1 MHKLQSFKRSSL
13 SKAICLAMPLLAVS
27 ASANTASRNLSSSR
41 RSRHNAVVHVADK
54 QQATPARN
62 SAASRSAFSR
72 FGGHGKSP
80 QKAQH
85 RVDSKALTFLQQHGL
100 LDASTDQSASLSGE
114 LIGRKQFA
122 TDSPFAHCH
131 SSWGGTYYTN
141 TYTSTNSAR
150 CVNTYGG
157 TWHEGVTSPVVMS
170 TNVTNKTSTSFDVN
184 FTMSET
190 STVYAVL
197 VDSSKPTPSSAQVL
211 AGTDGNGTA
220 AIQTKTVASVTSG
233 TLSFTGLTAG
243 ASYMVYIAG
252 QDTSMEVSSSP
263 AQVNPAYETG
273 LISDVGTW
281 KFPKVKVD
289 GSGNFYVAHS
299 ANGTIKFLKW
309 NGSGFSD
316 YASFSAA
323 DISGRAYTG
332 WGNQNR
338 VDYELDSSGNIH
350 VVFSAGETNM
360 AVTYDPFY
368 GYYNGSTWTFTNIA
382 ETGNSVDEVDLFLD
396 ANDKAFTSFKYYN
409 GSGYQVNYATNVSGS
424 WVMSNV
430 VIAGSGTDE
439 VHDTYVVAD
448 SSGTAT
454 VFYRRED
461 NQNNAQDNY
470 YRASSSD
477 SFATKTKILDG
488 VNDAKIYRFG
498 NVIIDSSDKIHYA
511 YSNQTDGLS
520 YYVTNASGSWVSTG
534 ITSSAHSVVNTRD
547 IQQVGSTFYF
557 ASSSGTTYFLTSYD
571 GSTWTDG
578 FDFELNGY
586 MNDRF
591 AISSV
596 ADRAMVVSED
606 SSAWEIHYH
615 TSTVSGYVTAASAL
629 DSDANLIASSTVTE
643 PVGLDTT
650 ADSDLEAVDVFDFT
664 LSDGGGGDNASL
676 DVTQIV
682 LNVSGTSTDTERGN
696 IIWRLSGPDA
706 SNVTGSYSSVADT
719 ITFSGLN
726 VSIAEGESETYT
738 VNAYYNTNSN
748 ITEDHTIIL
757 SVDGDTDLILA
768 AGSTSMGTTS
778 AITNGTGTTLDVV
791 ATALAF
797 TTQPSGS
804 VSGSALSTQPVVTAR
819 DAFGNTDVDFT
830 ETVTLSQA
838 SAGSLG
844 GDVDVSAV
852 SGVATFTDVTYTA
865 TADQQS
871 FTLTANDEDGSGSNL
886 STTDANAVTADV
898 VATTLVFAT
907 EPAPTTINSA
917 QATAFSTVPVVQA
930 VDGNGTVDTGYS
942 TDMVLSVTDPNDST
956 LDGVVNSLTGTGDSD
971 GSGTTVTLTPGSGTA
986 TFSNLNLTYTVGGIS
1001 DSIALNATSGG
1012 LAAANSSTITANG
1025 LPTVTDAYIS
1035 ISGASGSG
1043 GTFKIG
1049 DTVTVTWNNTGSGDN
1064 NSGVSSVS
1072 ADFSAFGGGAAVTA
1086 SNSSDTW
1093 TATYTITSG
1102 AIDSTNL
1109 NVSVTATNSGGS
1121 TTTADTS
1128 NASVDNIAPS
1138 VTDGNISISGGNGSG
1153 GAFIVGDTV
1162 TATWNDTAGG
1172 NNNSDTIS
1180 TVTVDFSQFGGG
1192 SAVAASNSSDT
1203 WTATYAITPGSLQAS
1218 NLNVS
1223 FTATDN
1229 AGNTTTTADTSNASV
1244 DNQAPS
1250 GHSVAFGD
1258 SLFNASE
1265 ASAGN
1270 FSFAGAEVGASYN
1283 YSISSSGGGSNVTG
1297 SGTLSSATQSVSGIN
1312 LGGLGDGTLTLNV
1325 LVTDAAGNIS
1335 AAVGDSSSLD
1345 ATAPALNSSTP
1356 ADEAGNV
1363 QYDAD
1368 LVLQLSENVIA
1379 GSGSINLYNSGDDSL
1394 LESISVAAASISG
1407 DTVTINPAV
1416 NFTPTQSYYVQIGS
1430 GALTDTAGNPYS
1442 GINDNSSLNFNVV
1455 NNAPTGVAD
1464 SATTNEDNAVAIDVL
1479 ANDSDSDGSLNPA
1492 SVTVVGAPANGS
1504 TSVNTGTG
1512 VVTYTPTADYEGND
1526 SFTYTVDDLYNGTS
1540 AATTVSI
1547 TINAVNDNPV
1557 AVADVVTTDEDTPIN
1572 IDVAAN
1578 DTDVDNGD
1586 SADNSTISLLTQ
1598 PANGS
1603 ASVNA
1608 GVVVYTP
1615 DTNYNGSDS
1624 FTYTIDD
1631 QNGATSNTATV
1642 MINVTGVNDA
1652 PVAANDSANSD
1663 EDNAVSV
1670 DLVNNDSDVDGTV
1683 DATTVTIM
1691 GQPAN
1696 GTVAVNS
1703 STGAATYT
1711 PDADF
1716 NGSDSFTYVVQ
1727 DDAGATSNLAT
1738 VSLTINS
1745 VNDAPVAADDTVS
1758 LQEDTAYNINALG
1771 NDSDVDGT
1779 LSASSLELVSTPGN
1793 GTASVSNGV
1802 ITYTPGADFNGS
1814 DSLTYRVQDNL
1825 GEWSNTATVSITV
1838 QAVNDEPL
1846 ANNDSATT
1854 DEDTA
1859 VVIDVLTNDSDL
1871 DGTLDATTLQ
1881 IVSAPASGNVNDN
1894 GDGTLTYTPAADS
1907 NGTDSF
1913 IYTVQDD
1920 LGGTS
1925 NSATVSISVRA
1936 INDAPQISGSPSTTL
1951 LEGQAYSFTPAI
1963 TDVDNNSFTVSG
1975 SNLPAWI
1982 SLNTGT
1988 GEISGTPVVGDAGVY
2003 SNILLTVSDG
2013 SLTADLVA
2021 FDITVLGD
2029 NDTDGTQDSID
2040 TDDDNDGMSDEYEV
2054 AYGFNPLDDSDAAE
2068 DRDGD
2073 TLSNLQESLDNTDP
2087 DDAADYYDVT
2097 APIVSAPADLVID
2110 AVGLF
2115 TPVPLHQLLGLPNTT
2130 TDTDQDA
2137 ALDSLVY
2144 DNVDGAGCC
2153 GTRVVNLSNRSLL
2166 LAPGRNTVTYQAED
2180 RKGNVGSDTQIVD
2193 VRPLVSV
2200 NKDQVSVEGASVQ
2213 FRVILNGRSPQY
2225 PLTVPYLIDSSSTAD
2240 SADHNLVDGTV
2251 VFQAGETEASINIQL
2266 TDDMVAEGNEVLVIR
2281 LDDMTSNA
2289 EDLANGYDPI
2299 NPDIYDINSGAKN
2312 RHRITI
2318 AETNVAPDVVLQL
2331 TQNGSN
2337 TILVTNDDGLVTLS
2351 ATITDPNPGDTH
2363 SLDWSGSDN
2372 QLQDLDGVADDNTLV
2387 FDPATLPAGLYRARV
2402 LVSDDSDATDTA
2414 TLYFSLVAT
2423 LPTLGSD
2430 DSDGDGVDDQSEGT
2444 ADSDDDGILDY
2455 LDNISSSNVLPEQ
2468 SDQTDS
2474 YLLECDPGVR
2484 CRLGQHALLGSSGGA
2499 RVDSSDLQT
2508 QGVADD
2514 SAFAFSGG
2522 IFDFE
2527 VHDLP
2532 TLGQSV
2538 SIVIPQVTAIP
2549 AGGIY
2554 RKLLNGRWRT
2564 FVEDANNALHSA
2576 PGNPGYCPPPGDAS
2590 WESGLVPGYYC
2601 VQLTIEDGGPNDADG
2616 LANASIED
2624 PGGVAL
2630 QVLDDD
2636 DIEQTFTDIRSTGSG
2651 SGGSGGAAGVNLLLM
2666 LAALAWGRRR
2676 QCSRYLSLTLAATLG
2691 WGVLSWGLLASPN
2704 AHADWTQM
2712 QERLQDR
2719 GYVALALF
2727 QARGS
2732 QSAGDFRSGMAAND
2746 VDVTLQRYDEDRTA
2760 HQFTLGYRY
2769 RAQLAVELGYLD
2781 LGDVDV
2787 NLSATGTSNNLQA
2800 GLDDHYPASG
2810 KGWTLANRFIWPL
2823 QDKLELSAEAG
2834 LFFWDGEINLSGADV
2849 RPDLDGGTDWLLG
2862 VGAHYKV
2869 VPNLTL
2875 GGSIRRVKLD
2885 DQHVDLLG
2893 LEARFHFQ

>member
-1 MHKLQSFKRSSL
+1 MHMTQSFKRSNL
-13 SKAICLAMPLLAVS
+13 SKAIFLAMPLLAVS
-27 ASANTASRNLSSSR
+27 ASANTASRNVSSSR
-41 RSRHNAVVHVADK
+41 RSRNNAVVHVADK
-54 QQATPARN
+54 HQAAQTLPSDSPRG
-62 SAASRSAFSR
+62 AFSR
-72 FGGHGKSP
+72 FGGSGKSQ
-80 QKAQH
+80 QKVQH

-100 LDASTDQSASLSGE
+100 LQAAAEQPASLSGE
-114 LIGRKQFA
+114 LLGRKQFA
-122 TDSPFAHCH
+122 SDSAFNHCH
-131 SSWGGTYYTN
+131 NSWGGTYYTN
-141 TYTSTNSAR
+141 TSTYYNATNCASF
-150 CVNTYGG
+150 GG
-157 TWHEGVTSPVVMS
+157 TWHTAVTFPTIVS
-170 TNVTNKTSTSFDVN
+170 TSVKNKTSTSFDVD

-197 VDSSKPTPSSAQVL
+197 VDSSKPAPSTAQVM
-211 AGTDGNGTA
+211 AGTDGNDTA
-220 AIQTKTVASVTSG
+220 AIQTKTVASVTNG
-233 TLSFTGLTAG
+233 TLSFTGLTNG
-243 ASYMVYIAG
+243 ASYLVYIVG
-252 QDTSMEVSSSP
+252 QDASMEVTASP
-263 AQVNPAYETG
+263 ALVNPAYETG

-299 ANGTIKFLKW
+299 ANGTIKFLQW
-309 NGSGFSD
+309 NGAGFTD
-316 YASFSAA
+316 YASFNAA
-323 DISGRAYTG
+323 DIAGRANTS

-338 VDYELDSSGNIH
+338 VDYELDSNGHIH

-360 AVTYDPFY
+360 AVSYDPYY
-368 GYYNGSTWTFTNIA
+368 GYYDGSTWTFTNIA
-382 ETGNSVDEVDLFLD
+382 ETGYSVDEVDLFLD
-396 ANDKAFTSFKYYN
+396 SNDKAFTSFKYYN

-430 VIAGSGTDE
+430 VIAGNGTDE
-439 VHDTYVVAD
+439 VHDTYVVAN

-461 NQNNAQDNY
+461 NQNNSQDNY
-470 YRASSSD
+470 YMASSAD

-488 VNDAKIYRFG
+488 VNDAKLYRFA
-498 NVIIDSSDKIHYA
+498 NVVIDSSDYIHYA
-511 YSNQTDGLS
+511 YSNQSDGQS
-520 YYVTNASGSWVSTG
+520 YYVTNASGGWVSTE
-534 ITSSAHSVVNTRD
+534 ITNSSHNVVNTLD
-547 IQQVGSTFYF
+547 IQLLGSTFYF
-557 ASSSGTTYFLTSYD
+557 ASNSGNTYFLTSYD
-571 GSTWTDG
+571 GTSWTDG
-578 FDFELNGY
+578 FDFELDGY
-586 MNDRF
+586 INDRF

-596 ADRAMVVSED
+596 ADRAMLVSEN
-606 SSAWEIHYH
+606 SSTWEIHYH
-615 TSTVSGYVTAASAL
+615 SSTIAGYVTAASVL
-629 DSDANLIASSTVTE
+629 DSDGNLVASGTVSE

-650 ADSDLEAVDVFDFT
+650 ADSDAEAVNVFDFT

-676 DVTQIV
+676 EVTQIV

-726 VSIAEGESETYT
+726 VSIAEGGSETYT

-757 SVDGDTDLILA
+757 SVDGDTDLTLA
-768 AGSTSMGTTS
+768 AGSTSMGNTNTV
-778 AITNGTGTTLDVV
+778 TNGTGTTLDVV
-791 ATALAF
+791 ATTLAF

-804 VSGSALSTQPVVTAR
+804 VSGSTLSTQPVVTAR

-844 GDVDVSAV
+844 GDVDVSAI
-852 SGVATFTDVTYTA
+852 SGVTTFTDVTYTA

-871 FTLTANDEDGSGSNL
+871 FTLTANDEDGTGSNL
-886 STTDANAVTADV
+886 STTDANAVAADV

-907 EPAPTTINSA
+907 EPAPTTINST

-942 TDMVLSVTDPNDST
+942 TDIVLSVTDPNDST

-1001 DSIALNATSGG
+1001 DSIALNAASGG

-1025 LPTVTDAYIS
+1025 LPTVSDAYIS

-1049 DTVTVTWNNTGSGDN
+1049 DTVTLTWNNTGSGDN
-1064 NSGVSSVS
+1064 NSSVSSVS
-1072 ADFSAFGGGAAVTA
+1072 ADFSAFGGGTAVAA

-1128 NASVDNIAPS
+1128 NASLDNQAPTI
-1138 VTDGNISISGGNGSG
+1138 TDGNISLSGGNGSG

-1192 SAVAASNSSDT
+1192 SAVAASNSSDI

-1250 GHSVAFGD
+1250 GHSAAFGD
-1258 SLFNASE
+1258 NLFNASE

-1283 YSISSSGGGSNVTG
+1283 YSISSSGGGNNVTG
-1297 SGTLSSATQSVSGIN
+1297 SGTLSSATQNVSGIN
-1312 LGGLGDGTLTLNV
+1312 LGGLADGTLTLNV

-1356 ADEAGNV
+1356 ADEASNV

-1379 GSGSINLYNSGDDSL
+1379 GSGSINLYNSSDDSL
-1394 LESISVAAASISG
+1394 LESISGAAASISG

-1442 GINDNSSLNFNVV
+1442 GINDNSSLNFTVV

-1479 ANDSDSDGSLNPA
+1479 ANDSDSDDSLNPA
-1492 SVTVVGAPANGS
+1492 SVTVVDAPANGS

-1512 VVTYTPTADYEGND
+1512 VITYTPTANYEGND
-1526 SFTYTVDDLYNGTS
+1526 SFTYTVDDLFSGTS
-1540 AATTVSI
+1540 AATTV
-1547 TINAVNDNPV
+1547 TVTVNAINDAPV

-1586 SADNSTISLLTQ
+1586 SADNSTISLLTL

-1603 ASVNA
+1603 ASLNA

-1615 DTNYNGSDS
+1615 DTNYAGSDS
-1624 FTYTIDD
+1624 FTYAIDD

-1642 MINVTGVNDA
+1642 MINITGVNDA
-1652 PVAANDSANSD
+1652 PIAANDSANTD
-1663 EDNAVSV
+1663 EDNAVTV
-1670 DLVNNDSDVDGTV
+1670 NLVNNDSDVDGTV
-1683 DATTVTIM
+1683 DATSVSIM

-1696 GTVAVNS
+1696 GAVSVNAT
-1703 STGAATYT
+1703 TGAATYT
-1711 PDADF
+1711 PNADF

-1779 LSASSLELVSTPGN
+1779 LSAGSLELVSTPGN

-1913 IYTVQDD
+1913 TYTVQDD

-1925 NSATVSISVRA
+1925 NSATVSISVQA
-1936 INDAPQISGSPSTTL
+1936 INDAPQISGSPTTTL
-1951 LEGQAYSFTPAI
+1951 LEGQAYSFTPSI
-1963 TDVDNNSFTVSG
+1963 TDVDNSSFTVSG
-1975 SNLPAWI
+1975 NNLPAWI
-1982 SLNTGT
+1982 SLNIGT

-2021 FDITVLGD
+2021 FDITVLSD
-2029 NDTDGTQDSID
+2029 NDTDGTQDSVD

-2153 GTRVVNLSNRSLL
+2153 GTRVVNLSNRNLL

-2213 FRVILNGRSPQY
+2213 FRVILNGHSPQY

-2266 TDDMVAEGNEVLVIR
+2266 TDDMVVEGNEVLVIR

-2289 EDLANGYDPI
+2289 QDLANGYDPI

-2318 AETNVAPDVVLQL
+2318 AETNVAPDVALQL

-2337 TILVTNDDGLVTLS
+2337 TILVTNSDGLVTLS

-2363 SLDWSGSDN
+2363 TLDWSGSDN
-2372 QLQDLDGVADDNTLV
+2372 QLLDLDGVADDNTLV

-2414 TLYFSLVAT
+2414 TLYFRLVAT
-2423 LPTLGSD
+2423 LPTLGTD

-2444 ADSDDDGILDY
+2444 VDSDDDGILDY

-2527 VHDLP
+2527 VHELP

-2576 PGNPGYCPPPGDAS
+2576 PGNPGYCPPPGDVS

-2691 WGVLSWGLLASPN
+2691 WGVLSWGLLTSSN

-2712 QERLQDR
+2712 QDRLQDR
-2719 GYVALALF
+2719 GYLGLALY

-2732 QSAGDFRSGMAAND
+2732 QSGEDFRSAMAGD
-2746 VDVTLQRYDEDRTA
+2746 DIDIELQRYDEDRTA
-2760 HQFTLGYRY
+2760 FQFTLGYRY
-2769 RAQLAVELGYLD
+2769 HHQLALELGYLD

-2800 GLDDHYPASG
+2800 GLDEHYPASG
-2810 KGWTLANRFIWPL
+2810 KGWTLSNRFIWPL
-2823 QDKLELSAEAG
+2823 QHKLELSAEAG

-2849 RPDLDGGTDWLLG
+2849 RPDLEGGTDWLLG
-2862 VGAHYKV
+2862 LGVHYNV
-2869 VPNLTL
+2869 LPNITL
-2875 GGSIRRVKLD
+2875 GGVIRRIKLD

-2893 LEARFHFQ
+2893 LEARFQYQ